1 VIDKFHLQQSTVEW
15 TSPPPPATPTRHVKS
30 RPHGYALPDILQEI
44 TVQLE
49 KALIQSVLQ
58 EVQGNKS
65 AAAKRLQIGYKTL
78 YRRLKEYNLS

>member
-1 VIDKFHLQQSTVEW
+1 
-15 TSPPPPATPTRHVKS
+15 
-30 RPHGYALPDILQEI
+30 
-44 TVQLE
+44 
-49 KALIQSVLQ
+49 VLQ